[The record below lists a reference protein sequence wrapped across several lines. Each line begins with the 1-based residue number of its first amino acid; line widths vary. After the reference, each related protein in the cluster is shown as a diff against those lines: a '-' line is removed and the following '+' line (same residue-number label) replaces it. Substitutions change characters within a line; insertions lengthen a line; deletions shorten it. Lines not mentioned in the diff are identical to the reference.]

1 MNIRKILICLL
12 ALLVG
17 LSAAQAEEPVLT
29 IREDTSILFQVDKPT
44 VDELLGNPG
53 VLTGEGESEYGY
65 PIVTYT
71 IRASWFGWQPLNTD
85 FIYRKLGEDDLSLD
99 RVLIRTAELG
109 LSDAELEDRLTEAVG
124 QPLRMEG
131 ADPLWG
137 GSTMAENPSL
147 RQYLLVD
154 EQGETCVEVL
164 SQLHHDVGQDIQRY
178 ALTEETPAEGTPAD
192 KALLAAVQKL
202 IPAND
207 PYVKSVVSWTDGYG
221 YVVGSCLADD
231 MSRSDSFTIRMD
243 RYDFFEDDGTLKK
256 ADKFVSTVIH
266 EYAHALTL
274 NESQMNT
281 ALMYDTI
288 SYQDMSLYQADSYM
302 QAFYN
307 RFYAPGQRTWRE
319 HPEDYVSQYAGTA
332 GIHEDIAESF
342 LHFVTEDR
350 PAEANTLAAQKLL
363 FFYDYPEMV
372 ETRRVIREGWHQP

>member
-1 MNIRKILICLL
+1 MIRKIFGCLL
-12 ALLVG
+12 ALSML
-17 LSAAQAEEPVLT
+17 LSAALAEEAVLT
-29 IREDTSILFQVDKPT
+29 VQPDTSILFQVDKPT
-44 VDELLGNPG
+44 VDDLLGTPG

-71 IRASWFGWQPLNTD
+71 IRASWFGWQPLDTD
-85 FIYRKLGEDDLSLD
+85 FIYRKMGEDDLALD
-99 RVLIRTAELG
+99 RLLIRTAELG
-109 LSDAELEDRLTEAVG
+109 LSDAELESRLTEAVG

-147 RQYLLVD
+147 RQYLLAQ
-154 EQGETCVEVL
+154 EQGETCIEVI
-164 SQLHHDVGQDIQRY
+164 SYIHHDVGQDIQRY
-178 ALTEETPAEGTPAD
+178 DLSDENPAEGTDAD
-192 KALLAAVQKL
+192 KALLLAVQKL

-207 PYVKSVVSWTDGYG
+207 SYVRSVVSWTDGYG

-288 SYQDMSLYQADSYM
+288 SYQDISLYRADSYM
-302 QAFYN
+302 QAFYD
-307 RFYAPGQRTWRE
+307 RFYAPGQRLWKE

-342 LHFVTEDR
+342 LHFVTQDR
-350 PAEANTLAAQKLL
+350 PGEESSLAAQKLL
-363 FFYDYPEMV
+363 FFYDYPELV
-372 ETRRVIREGWHQP
+372 EIRDVIREGLE

>member
-1 MNIRKILICLL
+1 MIRKMLGCLL
-12 ALLVG
+12 ALSLL
-17 LSAAQAEEPVLT
+17 LSAALAEEAVLT
-29 IREDTSILFQVDKPT
+29 VQPDTSILFQVDKPT
-44 VDELLGNPG
+44 VDDLLGNPG

-71 IRASWFGWQPLNTD
+71 IRASWFGWQPLDTD
-85 FIYRKLGEDDLSLD
+85 FIYRKLAEDDLSLD

-109 LSDAELEDRLTEAVG
+109 LSDSELEDKLTGAAG
-124 QPLRMEG
+124 QPLCMEG

-137 GSTMAENPSL
+137 GDTMAANPSL
-147 RQYLLVD
+147 RQYLLVQ
-154 EQGETCVEVL
+154 EQGETCIEVI
-164 SQLHHDVGQDIQRY
+164 SQIHHDVGQDIQRY
-178 ALTEETPAEGTPAD
+178 ALTEQNPAEGTPAD

-231 MSRSDSFTIRMD
+231 ISRSDAFTIRMD

-256 ADKFVSTVIH
+256 ADKFTSTVIH

-274 NESQMNT
+274 NASQMNT
-281 ALMYDTI
+281 AQLYDTI
-288 SYQDMSLYQADSYM
+288 SYQDISLYRADSYM
-302 QAFYN
+302 QAFYD
-307 RFYAPGQRTWRE
+307 RFYAPGQRTWAE

-332 GIHEDIAESF
+332 GIHEDMAESF

-350 PAEANTLAAQKLL
+350 PAEEDTLAARKVL
-363 FFYDYPEMV
+363 FFYDYPELV
-372 ETRRVIREGWHQP
+372 ETRSAIREGLKKSL